1 MRNLLLGIIIG
12 SALTGT
18 VVGAQNFYTPGGKP
32 SAPTGSVQQY
42 DYFRFRQ
49 QMIDI
54 NQMNQRA
61 KDAAANRFA
70 SPCR

>member
-1 MRNLLLGIIIG
+1 MKQFVTGVIVG
-12 SALTGT
+12 TVLTGSL
-18 VVGAQNFYTPGGKP
+18 GLAANFYNGSGTP

-54 NQMNQRA
+54 NQMNKRA
-61 KDAAANRFA
+61 QDAQANRFA
-70 SPCR
+70 NPCR